1 MTRDELRLKN
11 KRRRIR
17 EVARK
22 KTMLLLMVSFMLVLG
37 SLGIRSL
44 FASAYATE
52 QNTEHKYYKSIV
64 IEEGD
69 SLWSIATEY
78 TNHHSSTKEF
88 VNEMIQLNQLKSKTI
103 HKGQHLIVP
112 YYDDHM

>member
-11 KRRRIR
+11 KRSRIR

-22 KTMLLLMVSFMLVLG
+22 KTMLLLMVSFVLVLG

-52 QNTEHKYYKSIV
+52 QNTEHKY
-64 IEEGD
+64 
-69 SLWSIATEY
+69 
-78 TNHHSSTKEF
+78 
-88 VNEMIQLNQLKSKTI
+88 
-103 HKGQHLIVP
+103 
-112 YYDDHM
+112 